1 MFNQEADRKPAFSAS
16 VRSYL
21 VLLKY
26 ARLAGASTDVLIDD
40 KLNRPRPVHGA
51 NMNNRR
57 GVVFQ
62 FLVILFL
69 AAKTVGAC
77 QCPAADNTVLGK
89 FEDARFV
96 VIARVLAV
104 EKLPELDTTHA
115 RIVVEK
121 VYKGNLRVGQEM
133 IFGEGERASCVED
146 FDERE
151 IGAKFL
157 FYLKPKEKTPTV
169 WYADRCGNSIPLP
182 GFDTHHVNDAADD
195 LSYLEKMNK
204 VTGKTRISGTLISYQ
219 WSPIGDRTDF
229 KKVAATKVRLIG
241 EEKTYETV
249 TNEDGVYEI
258 YDLPPGRYTVEPK
271 TPKGWAIENPSAYGG
286 GGSSSREDT
295 KHFQLTLKKGRHA
308 YFDFFFI
315 VDTRL
320 RGRVLNPLGSPM
332 RGVCVN
338 LIPTE
343 GKVSEFF
350 KRIDCTQSEG
360 TFEIEEIPF
369 GSYFIVVNADDKI
382 TANQPF
388 RRFYYPNVYEREKAQ
403 VVTIVEGDAKAIDVH
418 VPEVREVVDL
428 EGFFVSADRK
438 PVTRA
443 AISFKAEKTD
453 ELTDGDAFT
462 RTDENG
468 RFSLRVLKG
477 LKGKLAGEVWL
488 DGNEFRECPQIV
500 VLLKAKGEVGWLEH
514 KTDEVEIQ
522 IQGNVD
528 NMELKL
534 PFASCKDGKIV
545 SRIKID

>member
-1 MFNQEADRKPAFSAS
+1 MKNR
-16 VRSYL
+16 
-21 VLLKY
+21 
-26 ARLAGASTDVLIDD
+26 GA
-40 KLNRPRPVHGA
+40 
-51 NMNNRR
+51 
-57 GVVFQ
+57 VVFQ
-62 FLVILFL
+62 FLVILLL

-77 QCPAADNTVLGK
+77 TCPDADDTVLGK

-104 EKLPELDTTHA
+104 EKLPDIVHA
-115 RIVVEK
+115 RMVVEK

-133 IFGEGERASCVED
+133 IFGEGERGSCVED

-151 IGAKFL
+151 VGAKFL
-157 FYLKPKEKTPTV
+157 FYLKPKEKTPSV

-182 GFDTHHVNDAADD
+182 GFDTNHVNDAADD
-195 LSYLEKMNK
+195 LSYLEKRTK

-219 WSPIGDRTDF
+219 SSPIGNRTDF

-241 EEKTYETV
+241 EDKTYETE
-249 TNEDGVYEI
+249 TTEDGVYEI

-286 GGSSSREDT
+286 GGSSSREDSE
-295 KHFQLTLKKGRHA
+295 HFQLTLKKGRHA
-308 YFDFFFI
+308 YFDFFFM
-315 VDTRL
+315 VDTRI

-332 RGVCVN
+332 NSVCVN

-343 GKVSEFF
+343 GKVSEYF
-350 KRIDCTQSEG
+350 KRIDCTAGEG

-369 GSYFIVVNADDKI
+369 GSYFIVVNADDKVS
-382 TANQPF
+382 ANQPF

-403 VVTIVEGDAKAIDVH
+403 VVTIVEGDDAKTIDIY
-418 VPEVREVVDL
+418 VPEVREVVDI
-428 EGFFVSADRK
+428 EGFFLSADRK
-438 PVTRA
+438 AVTRA
-443 AISFKAEKTD
+443 AIFFRAEKTD

-468 RFSLRVLKG
+468 KFSLRVLKG

-488 DGNEFRECPQIV
+488 DENDFTECPQIV
-500 VLLKAKGEVGWLEH
+500 ALLKMKGEIGWLEH
-514 KTDEVEIQ
+514 KTDALEIQ
-522 IQGNVD
+522 TQGNVG
-528 NMELKL
+528 NIELKL
-534 PFASCKDGKIV
+534 PFASCKHGKIV